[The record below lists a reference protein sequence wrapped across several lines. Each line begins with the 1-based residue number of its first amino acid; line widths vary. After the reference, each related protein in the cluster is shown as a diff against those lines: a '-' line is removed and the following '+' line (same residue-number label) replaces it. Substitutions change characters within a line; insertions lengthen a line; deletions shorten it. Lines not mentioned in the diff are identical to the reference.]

1 MAIEKTV
8 FTGTT
13 QAASAPEVYAFL
25 NANKSGYFDS
35 VVMDETS
42 NNITCYA
49 AETPALELGFDGT
62 EKSIKVTLANDVT
75 SGSYLSNIL
84 WSYGIKT
91 SKGLCL
97 HSNTSDV
104 FITKTN
110 GGTLA
115 VLFKAQTTS
124 TASNMDFVGADIMNG
139 TGGYKAVTDFSA
151 TNKVFHTAGVT
162 VFSPVPLSASVESY
176 APDVYVTAYGQY
188 IGTAGKLAANGKEY
202 YYTGY
207 IALGD

>member
-13 QAASAPEVYAFL
+13 QAANASEVYAFL

-35 VVMDETS
+35 VVMDETN

-49 AETPALELGFDGT
+49 AETPALKLGFDGT
-62 EKSIKVTLANDVT
+62 EKSIKVTLANGVT
-75 SGSYLSNIL
+75 SGSYPSNL
-84 WSYGIKT
+84 MWLCGVKT

-97 HSNTSDV
+97 HGSTSDV

-139 TGGYKAVTDFSA
+139 TGGYKAVTDFSS
-151 TNKVFHTAGVT
+151 TTKVFHTAGVT

-176 APDVYVTAYGQY
+176 APNVYVTAYGQY
-188 IGTAGKLAANGKEY
+188 IGTEGKLTANGKEY

-207 IALGD
+207 IALAD